1 MLDDSRM
8 VLQRDVRVVRKRKRK
23 EKSIVTQ
30 QVKCFVPIV
39 REGHFEDGDL
49 MRLEPSVVMTAKG

>member
-1 MLDDSRM
+1 M

-30 QVKCFVPIV
+30 QIKCLVPIG
-39 REGHFEDGDL
+39 REGHFQGGDL
-49 MRLEPSVVMTAKG
+49 TRLEPSVVMTAKG